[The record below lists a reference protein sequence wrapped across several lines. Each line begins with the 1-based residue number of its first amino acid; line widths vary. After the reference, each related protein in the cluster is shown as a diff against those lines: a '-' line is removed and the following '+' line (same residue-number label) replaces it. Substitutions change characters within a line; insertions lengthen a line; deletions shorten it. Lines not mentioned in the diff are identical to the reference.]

1 MKEFTTN
8 MTNDEKCQY
17 LHDAFKVLRQQGRVK
32 TWTDFAEL
40 LETNRSVLSAAKNG
54 QEKYLTDNLMSK
66 VDAVLTAPQVNIS
79 HSPYTNVAT
88 GQSQITIETDQ
99 RRPADNQDVDMI
111 PVIPLDLYKESD
123 FNILEYVTDEKS
135 DVCMSPAVQQFPST
149 TCYYQV
155 VTSAM
160 FPHFHQGDILAL
172 KAISRSAPIVN
183 GEVYAID
190 TKELGILVR
199 FAYDRGDSVE
209 MRSTPERQDR
219 FESFLIHKS
228 DIYTIFRVVGL
239 IRTNI

>member
-1 MKEFTTN
+1 
-8 MTNDEKCQY
+8 
-17 LHDAFKVLRQQGRVK
+17 
-32 TWTDFAEL
+32 
-40 LETNRSVLSAAKNG
+40 
-54 QEKYLTDNLMSK
+54 
-66 VDAVLTAPQVNIS
+66 
-79 HSPYTNVAT
+79 
-88 GQSQITIETDQ
+88 
-99 RRPADNQDVDMI
+99 MI
-111 PVIPLDLYKESD
+111 PVIPQNLYKESD
-123 FNILEYVTDEKS
+123 VNILEYVTDEDA
-135 DVCMSPAVQQFPST
+135 DVQMSPAVQQFPST

>member
-1 MKEFTTN
+1 MDNSTKIQILDDAYRTALASGIVKNKKEFAN
-8 MTNDEKCQY
+8 YVGVD
-17 LHDAFKVLRQQGRVK
+17 
-32 TWTDFAEL
+32 
-40 LETNRSVLSAAKNG
+40 RSGLSAAMNG
-54 QEKYLTDNLMSK
+54 NEKYLTDSLIAK
-66 VDAVLTAPQVNIS
+66 VISAMNHPNVNIS
-79 HSPYTNVAT
+79 HSPNTNVAT

-111 PVIPLDLYKESD
+111 PVIPQNLYKESD
-123 FNILEYVTDEKS
+123 VNILEYVTDEDA
-135 DVCMSPAVQQFPST
+135 DVQMSPAVQQFPST

>member
-1 MKEFTTN
+1 MDNSTKIQLLDDAYRTALASGIVKNKKEFAN
-8 MTNDEKCQY
+8 YVGVD
-17 LHDAFKVLRQQGRVK
+17 
-32 TWTDFAEL
+32 
-40 LETNRSVLSAAKNG
+40 RSGLSAAMNG
-54 QEKYLTDNLMSK
+54 NEKYLTDSLIAK
-66 VDAVLTAPQVNIS
+66 VISAMNHPNVNIS
-79 HSPYTNVAT
+79 HSPNTNVAT
-88 GQSQITIETDQ
+88 GQSQIIMDSETKK
-99 RRPADNQDVDMI
+99 PADNPEVDMI
-111 PVIPLDLYKESD
+111 PVIPQNLYKESD
-123 FNILEYVTDEKS
+123 VNILEYVTDEGS
-135 DVCMSPAVQQFPST
+135 DVQMSPAVQQFPST

-172 KAISRSAPIVN
+172 KAIRKTAPIVN

-219 FESFLIHKS
+219 FESFLIHKT

>member
-1 MKEFTTN
+1 
-8 MTNDEKCQY
+8 MTNAEKCQH

-111 PVIPLDLYKESD
+111 PVIPQNLYKESD
-123 FNILEYVTDEKS
+123 VNILEYVTDEDA
-135 DVCMSPAVQQFPST
+135 DVQMSPAVQQFPST